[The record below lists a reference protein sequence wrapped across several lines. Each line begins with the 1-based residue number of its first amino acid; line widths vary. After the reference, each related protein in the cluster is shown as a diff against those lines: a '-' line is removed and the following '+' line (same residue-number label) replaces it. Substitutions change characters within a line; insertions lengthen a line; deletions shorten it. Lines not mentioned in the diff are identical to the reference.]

1 MDRLL
6 IGKDALSGGESVLD
20 GLRGGEG
27 RGGSFFFFF
36 FLLIHLP
43 AQMYCL

>member
-20 GLRGGEG
+20 GLWRGG
-27 RGGSFFFFF
+27 F
-36 FLLIHLP
+36 FLLFFVLIHLP